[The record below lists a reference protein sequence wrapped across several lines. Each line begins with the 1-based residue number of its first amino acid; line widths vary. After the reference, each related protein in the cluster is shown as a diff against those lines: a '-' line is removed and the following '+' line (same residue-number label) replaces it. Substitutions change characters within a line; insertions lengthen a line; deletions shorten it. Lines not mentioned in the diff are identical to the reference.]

1 MSQVAVRLGGGRRD
15 RGHLR
20 APSLLAAATALAT
33 LTNAPQAHAYRP
45 FDGTDADVA
54 ELGTFELELGPV
66 HWYSQGESH
75 YLIAPATVLNLG
87 YAPGWELVV
96 DFQNF
101 VGLERVPGV
110 AQDQLLDTDVFTKV
124 VVLPGSLQHVGRGPS
139 VAMELGPLLPNIDGE
154 KGFGVSSNLIVSERW
169 AGVTVHLNN
178 WFQLTRGDLR
188 ADWFEGVIIEGDPE
202 KRVRPISEWFVEHEF
217 IAGITTFS
225 GLVGG
230 IWRAREGLDLDVGL
244 REASI
249 GGERVSEVRLGFT
262 WTLGVW
268 SPATA
273 VLAGGRPTAMGAR

>member
-1 MSQVAVRLGGGRRD
+1 LSQAALRRGGQADRAHPRARL
-15 RGHLR
+15 LF
-20 APSLLAAATALAT
+20 ATATVLAT
-33 LTNAPQAHAYRP
+33 LANAPQAHAYRP

-66 HWYSQGESH
+66 HWYSQSEGH

-110 AQDQLLDTDVFTKV
+110 AQDRLLDTDVFTKAV
-124 VVLPGSLQHVGRGPS
+124 LLPGSLQQVGRGPS
-139 VAMELGPLLPNIDGE
+139 VAMELGPLLPNVNGE
-154 KGFGVSSNLIVSERW
+154 RGFGASGNLIVSERW
-169 AGVTVHLNN
+169 PGVTLHLNN
-178 WFQLTRGDLR
+178 WFQLTRGDLH
-188 ADWFEGVIIEGDPE
+188 ADWFEGVIVEGDSA
-202 KRVRPISEWFVEHEF
+202 KRVRPVSEWFVEHEF
-217 IAGITTFS
+217 VAGVTTFS

-244 REASI
+244 REASV
-249 GGERVSEVRLGFT
+249 GGERVSEVRLGLT

-268 SPATA
+268 SPATT
-273 VLAGGRPTAMGAR
+273 VRAGGRSTAMGAR